1 MSGNTEVFAVLGRI
15 HVLLRRDLN
24 RITDIEWASVN
35 KAYAMEL
42 VRLCGTGTNPDL
54 KPLAA
59 RLAELLELNVPAR
72 PAAVGAGRNAAPAP
86 MGPVTTAAV
95 AEVTQQVQ
103 PQPAAGPRYVRGVR

>member
-1 MSGNTEVFAVLGRI
+1 MSAGNTEVFAVLGRI

-24 RITDIEWASVN
+24 RITDIEWASID
-35 KAYAMEL
+35 KAYAREL

-59 RLAELLELNVPAR
+59 RLSELLELGAAVR
-72 PAAVGAGRNAAPAP
+72 PAPVGGGRAAAPPP
-86 MGPVTTAAV
+86 MGPVTAAAV
-95 AEVTQQVQ
+95 AEVT